1 MCSYKAKRAWSSS
14 MATPRQLF
22 VGECLEARPARLP
35 PLKLLHSCRDGLY
48 EECLA
53 SLDAGRLLEADDPAL
68 AGEALRRAFNAA
80 DAKLLEWLDGQEGSA
95 WQSGST
101 AAVAFVRRDRIFVAS
116 CGDSRVVLAAGDDV
130 HELVDD
136 HRPTGGSDAGVA
148 EAARVKDAG
157 GWVSGGRVCGSLAVS
172 RAFGDVEYKAHHR
185 RSQAMKAGITKGRW
199 TSRFISK
206 LRLDEDWVVVEPSVH
221 AAHLPSDAELVIVAS
236 DGLWDSMSSSEAVRF
251 AKEKL
256 AEHGDLERVCQALV
270 QYSLVDRQG
279 QDNVSVALIKLS

>member
-1 MCSYKAKRAWSSS
+1 M
-14 MATPRQLF
+14 TPRWR
-22 VGECLEARPARLP
+22 ARPCAAPSTLP
-35 PLKLLHSCRDGLY
+35 MPSFSSGASNFGNDTPCWPLKAPAPPPGLSGPLMQPDLLGRGRD
-48 EECLA
+48 
-53 SLDAGRLLEADDPAL
+53 R
-68 AGEALRRAFNAA
+68 
-80 DAKLLEWLDGQEGSA
+80 LDGQEGSA

-116 CGDSRVVLAAGDDV
+116 CGDSRIVLAAGDDV

-136 HRPTGGSDAGVA
+136 HRPAGGSDAGVA
-148 EAARVKDAG
+148 EAARIKDAG

-206 LRLDEDWVVVEPSVH
+206 LRLDEDWVVVQPSVH
-221 AAHLPSDAELVIVAS
+221 AAHLPPNAELVIVAS

-256 AEHGDLERVCQALV
+256 AEHGDLEHVCQALV
-270 QYSLVDRQG
+270 QYSLVDRKG